1 MKDAYQDTST
11 HLQTNR
17 VAPKEHYTKKV
28 NKPSSIHEAF
38 KLILTMVSLA
48 SDVELV
54 AAGLLVVTDAPP
66 FPDED
71 GIVDG
76 DELPTL
82 LVALPSA
89 RKMT

>member
-1 MKDAYQDTST
+1 
-11 HLQTNR
+11 
-17 VAPKEHYTKKV
+17 
-28 NKPSSIHEAF
+28 
-38 KLILTMVSLA
+38 MVSLA